1 MKKILLVEDNGIITR
16 ELEDALTNYHIE
28 KAYSVCSALDRWILD
43 GPFECIIVD
52 LQISPEG
59 LSPEENGF
67 YTPLFGMAF
76 INKIKDLTNKEEED
90 NLKKRIIIYSGY
102 VKELKQHSLYNE
114 HKLWQTK
121 DLTICEKDTTS
132 ISKVVNMALN
142 ILK

>member
-16 ELEDALTNYHIE
+16 ELEDALANYNIE

>member
-16 ELEDALTNYHIE
+16 ELEDALANYHIE